1 MMNGH
6 EQVPLVKFIERPK
19 CHKMLLN
26 EVQCFPISNFQEF
39 PSAGSIFMR
48 KFFLSSH
55 FSHQVSFIHRKPSH
69 IRRGPFVTSRC
80 LSDLSFTYGLANYFI
95 DDDDVKPLDTPNQI
109 VIFLDATIHI
119 NHWQEL
125 TQGYFYRTL

>member
-1 MMNGH
+1 MMNEQ

-19 CHKMLLN
+19 CQKMLLN

-55 FSHQVSFIHRKPSH
+55 FSHQVSFIHCKPSH

-80 LSDLSFTYGLANYFI
+80 QSDLLFTYGLANYFI
-95 DDDDVKPLDTPNQI
+95 DDDDLLPTPY
-109 VIFLDATIHI
+109 VAPGHA
-119 NHWQEL
+119 
-125 TQGYFYRTL
+125 

>member
-39 PSAGSIFMR
+39 TSAGSIFMR

-80 LSDLSFTYGLANYFI
+80 QSDLSFTYGLANNFI
-95 DDDDVKPLDTPNQI
+95 DDDLLPTPYVAPGHAKPNCHLVMKQPFTS
-109 VIFLDATIHI
+109 TICK
-119 NHWQEL
+119 N
-125 TQGYFYRTL
+125 